1 MTLVTA
7 VVKSKTTVVATTNS
21 VQVGGDVRVVNSNG
35 SFDNTYEPD
44 DSPVTLP
51 NITKTDSDGTTS
63 SIPSNEDVTCSAAL
77 PVTEQVN
84 GVTIGTAASGTTN
97 SQVINDTLGAG
108 VGTSANPSV
117 VGNATVS
124 NSDASFSLS
133 VLAEGTGALPDTPI
147 SANGDLV
154 INQPSTI
161 AKNLVVRYDT
171 EGVVPTT
178 ISGGEIVVPDT
189 GIISGREPFVM
200 FGTSANTAW
209 VKTDKF
215 GNFVTL
221 ANANIAA
228 WQDSEAGEVAI
239 EFAYTMIVER
249 TVSTNDFW
257 IGFDESAS
265 PTASTSNFTGLYYD
279 STTQLRF
286 MENGSDMGVIDNPST
301 QNWPVYKCIRDI
313 GDGLF
318 RAYRD
323 GTLIY
328 TSSHSASGSIFPYV
342 KSFGANNKYMTNI
355 YVTS

>member
-7 VVKSKTTVVATTNS
+7 VVKSKTTVSASTNS
-21 VQVGGDVRVVNSNG
+21 VTISGADGIAE
-35 SFDNTYEPD
+35 NTDQSY
-44 DSPVTLP
+44 
-51 NITKTDSDGTTS
+51 
-63 SIPSNEDVTCSAAL
+63 
-77 PVTEQVN
+77 QVN
-84 GVTIGTAASGTTN
+84 VASGVT
-97 SQVINDTLGAG
+97 
-108 VGTSANPSV
+108 V
-117 VGNATVS
+117 VV
-124 NSDASFSLS
+124 
-133 VLAEGTGALPDTPI
+133 PDTPI

-154 INQPSTI
+154 VNQPSTI

-171 EGVVPTT
+171 EGVVSTT

-228 WQDSEAGEVAI
+228 WQDSESGECAI
-239 EFAYTMIVER
+239 EFAYTMIVQQ

-301 QNWPVYKCIRDI
+301 QNWPIYKCIRDI
-313 GDGLF
+313 SDGLF